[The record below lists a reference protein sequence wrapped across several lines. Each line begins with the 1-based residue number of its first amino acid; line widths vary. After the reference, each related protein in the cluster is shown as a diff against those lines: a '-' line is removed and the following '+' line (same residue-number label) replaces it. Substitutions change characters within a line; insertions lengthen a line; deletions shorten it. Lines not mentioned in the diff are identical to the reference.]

1 MVLTIEEEFVPII
14 MESLRRE
21 TALIEVKI
29 NLVKDEILD
38 FEKKYNISSEEFLKK
53 FESGE
58 LGDAQDFFE
67 WWGLIRGLKKLKER
81 MQQARKVLEYC

>member
-1 MVLTIEEEFVPII
+1 MVLTLEEEFVPII